1 MKCGLKKTTRDF
13 RGGLK
18 QGPGGIKRPSEN

>member
-1 MKCGLKKTTRDF
+1 MKMSIKNTAKDF

>member
-1 MKCGLKKTTRDF
+1 MTMGLRNTKKDF

-18 QGPGGIKRPSEN
+18 QGPGGIKRPSNN

>member
-1 MKCGLKKTTRDF
+1 MKCGLKTTAKDF

-18 QGPGGIKRPSEN
+18 QGPGGIKRPSKN